1 MEPCRNV
8 INDPHQCRLCLRVC
22 DDNFLESIF
31 SEKEYSIAHQIFEC
45 TSIRVTKQDNLTKIC
60 KNCAT
65 LLFITTE
72 FRNACFKTNR
82 LLLEDFVI
90 LEMGEWVE
98 PENQF
103 TLQSCSELIVKHK
116 QQVDY
121 LYDSIVPESEAYLA
135 GSFEIE
141 RELFNS
147 VSGVEKNNH
156 SLQIGRDDEQ
166 QTIIYPDEFEPEEPD
181 PEIIQEITKF
191 LESQE
196 TDSNNEFCQV
206 CGLDVARETDIEWS
220 GFDNSFKSLN
230 NHDLRICEMCQLCLE
245 LLNLWQDLSR
255 TARSRLVQSSLSA
268 SKLSAI
274 KDTQRHLLKQLG
286 KLKEQL
292 SKAEKSPRAKN
303 GSQQVKNTKRRKVA
317 CHICGKLYDSWKLK
331 AHLNDHENRKPY
343 ACDKAGCNS
352 AFSGVDLLNR
362 HKKLW
367 HSDYYYKSCTICGRK
382 CKTQGIYKTHIS
394 YHEAPKLPCEICGKL
409 MRNKRSMWKHMK
421 SHENPEDRKHVC
433 DVCNK
438 RFAVA
443 YTLRVHKRIHTKEKP
458 FACECC
464 DKQFQYNCLLKNHME
479 KHHKAAK

>member
-8 INDPHQCRLCLRVC
+8 LNDPHQCRLCLRVC

-31 SEKEYSIAHQIFEC
+31 SEKEYNIAHQIFEC
-45 TSIRVTKQDNLTKIC
+45 TSMRVSKQDNLTKVC

-98 PENQF
+98 PANQI
-103 TLQSCSELIVKHK
+103 TLQSCSELITKHK

-121 LYDSIVPESEAYLA
+121 LYDSIVPESESYLT

-147 VSGVEKNNH
+147 VSNVEKNCD
-156 SLQIGRDDEQ
+156 LLPIGREDEP
-166 QTIIYPDEFEPEEPD
+166 YPDDFDPEEPD
-181 PEIIQEITKF
+181 PEIIREITKF
-191 LESQE
+191 LESRTE
-196 TDSNNEFCQV
+196 GDNEYCQV
-206 CGLDVARETDIEWS
+206 CCLDVAQDYDKMLPGVE
-220 GFDNSFKSLN
+220 NCFKSLN
-230 NHDLRICEMCQLCLE
+230 LSQDLRICEMCQLCLE
-245 LLNLWQDLSR
+245 LLSIWQDTSR
-255 TARSRLVQSSLSA
+255 IARSRTIQPSSVS
-268 SKLSAI
+268 SKIGNI
-274 KDTQRHLLKQLG
+274 KETQRHLLKQLG

-292 SKAEKSPRAKN
+292 SKAEKSKPKEAKK
-303 GSQQVKNTKRRKVA
+303 VKGCKRRKVA

-343 ACDKAGCNS
+343 ACDKEGCHS

-367 HSDYYYKSCTICGRK
+367 HSDYFYKSCTICGRK

-409 MRNKRSMWKHMK
+409 MRNKRSMWKHLK

-433 DVCNK
+433 DICNK

-458 FACECC
+458 FACERCE
-464 DKQFQYNCLLKNHME
+464 KRFQYNCLLKNHME
-479 KHHKAAK
+479 KHHQK